1 MLIRS
6 IVSVTACLLL
16 VEVSLRD
23 VSRVLAEDLATE
35 LTPVIEAHA
44 GDVGVYIRHLE
55 TGEQFAWRAETVQP
69 TASLIKLPV
78 MVTAYRLADR
88 GELDLSKQITLTEAD
103 KVPGSGIL
111 TDHLTPGL
119 TLSVRDTIRLMIR
132 YSDNTATN
140 LVVDQV
146 GLPSTAT
153 TMESLGFPQTRLNS
167 KVYRGDTSISPEQ
180 SRLYGLGSTTAREMV
195 DLLEQIHK
203 GTVAS
208 EVSCKAMIEHLLACD
223 DKDMLVRELPRGT
236 KVAHKSGAVSNS
248 RCDAGIVIGPK
259 GPFAICVLTTE
270 NKDRSW
276 NDDNAAQVLIG
287 RIART
292 AFDHFNP
299 EWERKVSDEPTE
311 LKIGAFGTRVEFLQ
325 RTLNTRSQPSPGLG
339 VDGDFGPATEAA
351 VRKFQEANGQET
363 TGFADALLW
372 KALGPVVE
380 ESVVASPEIV
390 NAETLTRQPM
400 DALDGPPIVS
410 CDGWIIVNAADGRTV
425 GGHGVAA
432 PLPFASTTKIMTAWL
447 IVRLADE
454 HSEVLDEIITMSP
467 RADETRGSTADVRT
481 GESLSVREGLF
492 GLLLPSGNDMS
503 VALAE
508 HFGAR
513 LTPPAEASA
522 TTTEADPLLLFV
534 AAMNAEAARLGM
546 ASTHFSNP
554 HGLSEK
560 SHLTTVSDLAI
571 LARATLGSELFRN
584 YTATRQ
590 RGTTVGGPGG
600 YTRNVLWKNTN
611 ELLATE
617 GYDGIKTGTTDQAG
631 ACLVSTGER
640 SGNRLI
646 VVVLG
651 SAASESRYTDS
662 RNLYRWG
669 WQQLAGTTESQSA
682 AKASSATKSSH
693 HAPP

>member
-1 MLIRS
+1 MFCRS
-6 IVSVTACLLL
+6 MFSVTACLFLVAVLL
-16 VEVSLRD
+16 LD
-23 VSRVLAEDLATE
+23 VTRATAMDLAAD
-35 LTPVIEAHA
+35 LTTMIEAHS
-44 GDVGVYIRHLE
+44 GEVGVFIRHME
-55 TGEQFAWRAETVQP
+55 TGEQFAWRAEVVQP
-69 TASLIKLPV
+69 TASLIKLPL
-78 MVTAYRLADR
+78 MVTAYRMADR
-88 GELDLSKQITLTEAD
+88 GELDLAKQITLTEAD

-111 TDHLTPGL
+111 TDHFTPGL
-119 TLSVRDTIRLMIR
+119 TMSLRDTIRLMIR

-140 LVVDQV
+140 LVIDQV
-146 GLPSTAT
+146 GLPTTAS
-153 TMESLGFPQTRLNS
+153 TMESLGFPNTRLNS

-180 SRLYGLGSTTAREMV
+180 SRLHGLGSTTAREMV
-195 DLLEQIHK
+195 ELLEQIHK
-203 GTVAS
+203 STVAS
-208 EVSCKAMIEHLLACD
+208 EDFCKAMLEHLLACD
-223 DKDMLVRELPRGT
+223 DKDMLVRELPTGT

-248 RCDAGIVIGPK
+248 RCDAGIVFGPK

-276 NDDNAAQVLIG
+276 TIENNAQVLIG

-299 EWERKVSDEPTE
+299 EWERNTAGEPTE

-325 RTLNTRSQPSPGLG
+325 RTLNARLQPSPELG

-351 VRKFQEANGQET
+351 VRRFQEANGQPT
-363 TGFADALLW
+363 TGSADALLW

-380 ESVVASPEIV
+380 ESVIPSPEIV
-390 NAETLTRQPM
+390 NAETLLRQPM
-400 DALDGPPIVS
+400 DALDGPPFVS
-410 CDGWIIVNAADGRTV
+410 SDSWIIVNAADGKTV
-425 GGHGVAA
+425 AGHETAT

-447 IVRLADE
+447 VVRLADE
-454 HSEVLDEIITMSP
+454 HAEVLEEMITISP

-481 GESLSVREGLF
+481 GESLSVREAMF

-513 LTPPAEASA
+513 LAPLAEASA
-522 TTTEADPLLLFV
+522 NTAEADPLLLFV

-546 ASTHFSNP
+546 ANTHFNNP

-584 YTATRQ
+584 YTSTRQ
-590 RGTTVGGPGG
+590 RGTVVSGPGG

-640 SGNRLI
+640 DGKRLI

-669 WQQLAGTTESQSA
+669 WRQLAESVE
-682 AKASSATKSSH
+682 
-693 HAPP
+693 